1 MGNLKGKYN
10 VTYFAQFISE
20 ISILGDLLVKYTAL

>member
-10 VTYFAQFISE
+10 VTYFAQFLFE
-20 ISILGDLLVKYTAL
+20 IPILGDLLIKYTSL